1 MMPMVFFPVSGMTAT
16 ALTVSDS
23 TVWALSS
30 QGQVFKRVGVSQN
43 NYIGEA
49 WYHFLVPL
57 TAFVKSIA

>member
-49 WYHFLVPL
+49 WYHFL
-57 TAFVKSIA
+57 

>member
-16 ALTVSDS
+16 ALTVSDA

-49 WYHFLVPL
+49 WYHFL
-57 TAFVKSIA
+57 

>member
-1 MMPMVFFPVSGMTAT
+1 MVFFQVSGMTAT

-49 WYHFLVPL
+49 WYFF
-57 TAFVKSIA
+57 FVVLSSGCHR